1 MEIGVAG
8 MALAAVA
15 VTALLIVFS
24 SIKTV
29 PQSEQWTVERF
40 GRYVRTLTP
49 GISVLTPFVEKV
61 GRRLS
66 MRETLLDIPSQEV
79 ITKDNAIVKVDG
91 VMFYQVLD
99 AAKAA
104 YEVSG
109 LEIALIN
116 LALTNIRSVIGAI
129 DLDDT
134 LSQRDRINVQLLG
147 VIDHATAP
155 WGVKV
160 GRIELRDIVP
170 PESMLAAMGKQ
181 MTAERTKRADILS
194 AEGAKQAAILR
205 AEGEKQAAVLQAE
218 GKRQAAF
225 LEAEARERMA
235 QAEAAA
241 TRMVSE
247 AITKGDPAAINYFVA
262 QKYIEA
268 FGRFADSKNQKLLIL
283 PSDTANIAARL
294 ASMLEPM
301 MAAVS
306 KPPTGG
312 GDA

>member
-1 MEIGVAG
+1 
-8 MALAAVA
+8 
-15 VTALLIVFS
+15 
-24 SIKTV
+24 
-29 PQSEQWTVERF
+29 
-40 GRYVRTLTP
+40 
-49 GISVLTPFVEKV
+49 
-61 GRRLS
+61 

-79 ITKDNAIVKVDG
+79 ITRDNAIVKVDG
-91 VMFYQVLD
+91 VVFYQVLD

-104 YEVSG
+104 YEVSN
-109 LEIALIN
+109 LQVALIN
-116 LALTNIRSVIGAI
+116 LALTNMRSVIGAI
-129 DLDDT
+129 DLDET

-147 VIDHATAP
+147 VIDHATEP

-160 GRIELRDIVP
+160 TRIELRDIVP
-170 PESMLAAMGKQ
+170 PESMIAAMGKQ

-235 QAEAAA
+235 QAEAEA

-247 AITKGDPAAINYFVA
+247 AIAKGDSGAINYFVA

-283 PSDTANIAARL
+283 PTDAAGLAARL
-294 ASMLEPM
+294 AGMLGPM
-301 MAAVS
+301 ATALGLDKTTDAPDSAPAATTRS
-306 KPPTGG
+306 GPWNPPSS
-312 GDA
+312 